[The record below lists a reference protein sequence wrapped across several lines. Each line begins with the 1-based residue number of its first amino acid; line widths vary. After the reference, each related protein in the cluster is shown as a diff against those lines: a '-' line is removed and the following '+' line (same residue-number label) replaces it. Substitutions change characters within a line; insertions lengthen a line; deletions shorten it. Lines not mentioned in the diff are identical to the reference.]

1 MHLYPN
7 GPITAA
13 SHLMRLVIGVA
24 LLAVVAIAAASAFAA
39 GSNAIVKVGPSNLGR
54 VLVDAHGKTLY
65 IWAHDKTSKSTCN
78 GDCAEYWPPLV
89 TKGQPKAVAGAN
101 SKLLGTSRRSD
112 GRMQV
117 TYAGHPLYYFV
128 KDTKAGQTSGEG
140 LTGFGGRW
148 DPVSAAGKAVRKGG
162 GMSSSDGG
170 YGSEAAPAAPL
181 QASIISPGPGDTAGV
196 GGTFSVDVSLQA
208 RTARSN
214 SLLSGY
220 TAAFNDPSKPT
231 FHPGPN
237 AAAPGLVVLLST
249 TPTLKGTPLQGPNT
263 NLAGVFQ
270 INDVTT
276 AKGLTRT
283 FNSWIV
289 TVPGFFGKGKQATLT
304 VYAVNGTAPALITGT
319 EKPISNVALETFT
332 IAA

>member
-1 MHLYPN
+1 MQYFSI
-7 GPITAA
+7 GPTAA
-13 SHLMRLVIGVA
+13 LSHLTRLVVGVA
-24 LLAVVAIAAASAFAA
+24 LLAVVAIAAASALA
-39 GSNAIVKVGPSNLGR
+39 GGGNAVVKVGPSNLGR

-65 IWAHDKTSKSTCN
+65 IWAHDKGSKSTCN
-78 GDCAEYWPPLV
+78 GDCAVYWPPLI
-89 TKGQPKAVAGAN
+89 TQGRPQAIAGAN
-101 SKLLGTSRRSD
+101 SYLLGTSRRND
-112 GRMQV
+112 GRLQV

-128 KDTKAGQTSGEG
+128 KDTKAGQTNGEG

-148 DPVSAAGKAVRKGG
+148 DPVSAAGKAVRKGASG
-162 GMSSSDGG
+162 RSDSGGG
-170 YGSEAAPAAPL
+170 YGAQTAPL
-181 QASIISPGPGDTAGV
+181 QASIISPAAGDTAGA
-196 GGTFSVDVSLQA
+196 GGTFSVEVSLRAQTAQA
-208 RTARSN
+208 N
-214 SLLSGY
+214 SLLAGY

-249 TPTLKGTPLQGPNT
+249 TPKLAGTPLQGPNT

-276 AKGLTRT
+276 AKGLMRT

-289 TVPGFFGKGKQATLT
+289 TVPGFFGKAKQATLT
-304 VYAVNGTAPALITGT
+304 VYAVNGTAPALITGK

-332 IAA
+332 IAG

>member
-1 MHLYPN
+1 MHHFPN
-7 GPITAA
+7 G
-13 SHLMRLVIGVA
+13 MRLLVGA
-24 LLAVVAIAAASAFAA
+24 AMLAVLTIAAAAAFAA
-39 GSNAIVKVGPSNLGR
+39 GGNAVVKVGPSNLGR

-65 IWAHDKTSKSTCN
+65 IWAHDKTQKSTCN
-78 GDCAEYWPPLV
+78 GDCAQYWPPLV
-89 TKGQPKAVAGAN
+89 TKGRPQAIAGAR
-101 SKLLGTSRRSD
+101 SDLLGTSKRND

-128 KDTKAGQTSGEG
+128 KDTKAGQTNGEA

-148 DPVSAAGKAVRKGG
+148 DPISANGQAVRKASTSSPGDYGSGG
-162 GMSSSDGG
+162 GYDVD
-170 YGSEAAPAAPL
+170 AAPL

-196 GGTFSVDVSLQA
+196 HGTFSVEVSLQA
-208 RTARSN
+208 RTAYSN
-214 SLLSGY
+214 GLLSGY

-249 TPTLKGTPLQGPNT
+249 TPTVAGTPLKGPNT

-270 INDVTT
+270 INDVSQ

-289 TVPGFFGKGKQATLT
+289 TSAGFFGKNVKATLT
-304 VYAVNGTAPALITGT
+304 VYAVNGNAPALITGT
-319 EKPISNVALETFT
+319 EKPISNVVRETFT